1 MKYKFGVYILF
12 VSMLFCGCSKGGSPM
27 ETDQTSLNQILQED
41 FSNCEEIELLTRG
54 CLIDSPY
61 TQSIGH
67 GYEIIDHTE
76 SGRNIIV
83 YNYSKGTADYLTKVP
98 AFLRGTKEDSGWLPS
113 MSGGCVPVAGKDKL
127 FVFKMSVPGQEK
139 ALGSEGKGY
148 ILQMNYDG
156 SGKQQLKTIGY
167 HEFFDSTNVAFDGI
181 HMYYLPIFLDSTG
194 KRCGQKLM
202 SLNTDNGK
210 ETVLEEY
217 DNTRIHWLVGCWG
230 DGLILQHVKKLS
242 SDNKVSG
249 EAPYAESQITL
260 YQPSSTE
267 EKELITLKSEDFQ
280 SVVYEDKLIYLD
292 SENNDIFSMDLKTN
306 TTELLVDTEKINTHE
321 FFEYVVLRSQVFDYH
336 LIFDLAGHG
345 SGRSYALDM
354 ENGVI
359 KPVSLEING
368 SQAAIAAEDEK
379 YFVLYSGKGEKS
391 LILKDDYWAG
401 NPDIVLFKD
410 LTHKQ

>member
-1 MKYKFGVYILF
+1 MKR
-12 VSMLFCGCSKGGSPM
+12 
-27 ETDQTSLNQILQED
+27 LN
-41 FSNCEEIELLTRG
+41 FLTRG

-83 YNYSKGTADYLTKVP
+83 YNYSKRYGRLFDEGTCISEEGRRRIAAGCLPCP
-98 AFLRGTKEDSGWLPS
+98 AV
-113 MSGGCVPVAGKDKL
+113 CPVAGKDKL

-167 HEFFDSTNVAFDGI
+167 HEFLTVQMWLLMEYICIITD
-181 HMYYLPIFLDSTG
+181 FLDSTG

-260 YQPSSTE
+260 YQPSSTGR
-267 EKELITLKSEDFQ
+267 
-280 SVVYEDKLIYLD
+280 
-292 SENNDIFSMDLKTN
+292 
-306 TTELLVDTEKINTHE
+306 KIN
-321 FFEYVVLRSQVFDYH
+321 Y
-336 LIFDLAGHG
+336 I
-345 SGRSYALDM
+345 
-354 ENGVI
+354 
-359 KPVSLEING
+359 
-368 SQAAIAAEDEK
+368 EK
-379 YFVLYSGKGEKS
+379 RGFSKCG
-391 LILKDDYWAG
+391 I
-401 NPDIVLFKD
+401 
-410 LTHKQ
+410 